1 MAFRSP
7 LSRQEI
13 LAATKERNW
22 STASFHLVIN
32 NMLSKGVLRI
42 TDQEIR
48 YGRTYSSNMTR
59 GEYVAQYADAIGL
72 GETMAQRT
80 LDVAS
85 ALINRA
91 GMDEATLAEI
101 ERMAAQRREN
111 LGHRH
116 SGGLSRQSLSNLHS
130 KRCKVS
136 GAFPHQHKSGRKS
149 ETDFRPKP
157 YAPNYSSSNAPVYSW

>member
-1 MAFRSP
+1 MAIRLSANEQMIMELIWRSDHP

-101 ERMAAQRREN
+101 ERMAAQRRET
-111 LGHRH
+111 LAAGTAE
-116 SGGLSRQSLSNLHS
+116 G
-130 KRCKVS
+130 
-136 GAFPHQHKSGRKS
+136 
-149 ETDFRPKP
+149 
-157 YAPNYSSSNAPVYSW
+157 